1 MRVIIVGL
9 PLFAE
14 RLRDELSAFDES
26 ATYIHL
32 NTYYRKWD
40 KLKAWFLI
48 PGADIVYSIN
58 GTLSSSGVFDRALK
72 LGKKV
77 VMHWVGTDVLSA
89 KKAVKE
95 NTALDFYRKKAIH
108 FCEVDWIQ
116 DELLEIG
123 VKAEKVNI
131 AVFEKEYELRN
142 PSGSFCVLT
151 YIPPNRSDFYG
162 LNELRQLAFSFP
174 KINFIIAGT
183 SPGIFENLPENVELL
198 GWVKDMNPVFDR
210 AHVCLRYPEHDG
222 LSFFVLEALARG
234 KQVMYRYSFP
244 HCHSADSIEEL
255 RKILASLVKRF
266 DEGDSLIN
274 SEGAQLVINEY
285 NRKKVLS
292 TLSNRLKE
300 VYAN

>member
-14 RLRDELSAFDES
+14 RLQRELSEFDKS

-32 NTYYRKWD
+32 NTYYSKWD

-48 PGADIVYSIN
+48 PMSDIVYSIN
-58 GTLSSSGVFDRALK
+58 GTLSPSGVFDRAMR

-89 KKAVKE
+89 QEAVKE
-95 NTALDFYRKKAIH
+95 NKALDLYRKNAIH
-108 FCEVDWIQ
+108 FCEVEWIQ

-123 VKAEKVNI
+123 VRAEKINI

-142 PSGSFCVLT
+142 PSGSLCVLT
-151 YIPPNRSDFYG
+151 YIPPNRAEFYG
-162 LNELRQLAFSFP
+162 LNELRQLAFAFP
-174 KINFIIAGT
+174 KVSFLIAGT
-183 SPGIFENLPENVELL
+183 GPGVFDNLPDNIELL

-210 AHVCLRYPEHDG
+210 AHVCLRFPEHDG

-234 KQVMYRYSFP
+234 KQVMYRYSFQ
-244 HCHSADSIEEL
+244 HCHSADTTEDL
-255 RKILASLVKRF
+255 KKILTSLVKRF

-274 SEGAQLVINEY
+274 AEGAEMVSNEY
-285 NRKKVLS
+285 NREKVLGD
-292 TLSNRLKE
+292 LSRRLKE
-300 VYAN
+300 IHAN